1 MSRYLTFKLKE
12 IMKMIRL
19 KIHISRLPG
28 VIILFFMFLTVL
40 GGCAMSNYGRLESSP
55 EITRAFEAYQ
65 IMPDHSYYYRG
76 PASRPFVIVGIHN
89 NFELN
94 YKLWVEVDP
103 QSKDFRSVIDRI
115 SAQGMGGT
123 TRPWGFRILD
133 HSGRVVGVW
142 YSASRAAAV
151 EVNEN
156 NQIVNLSP
164 IRTVTRGDQAP

>member
-1 MSRYLTFKLKE
+1 MSAYPTFNLGE
-12 IMKMIRL
+12 VIDMIRL
-19 KIHISRLPG
+19 KLDVARMSAA
-28 VIILFFMFLTVL
+28 IIIFFMFLTIL
-40 GGCAMSNYGRLESSP
+40 GGCKTTNYGRLESSSD
-55 EITRAFEAYQ
+55 ITSAFEAYQ

-76 PASRPFVIVGIHN
+76 PASRPFVIVGIQY

-94 YKLWVEVDP
+94 SKLWVEVDP

-164 IRTVTRGDQAP
+164 IRTVTRGDQGP